1 MTTDFVARSQYR
13 LAKAR
18 HRLRKARLHGAPV
31 VVFAMAKTGTTG
43 VAAGLRD
50 AGIAPVFQVHDLDP
64 AFLDEEERQYHW
76 SGRPWRIW
84 DARSALARP
93 PTPEG
98 PWRVV
103 CLVRDPIA
111 QSVSAFFQPGVRHG
125 YLTDTADVGPLLR
138 RFGDRLDRLPLGWFE
153 SHLEPTLGIDVY
165 ASPFDPEKGYGII
178 KSPSVELLL
187 LRCEGLAV
195 APSALA
201 ELLHREQP
209 IAVPRRN
216 VGSDKDYGR
225 AYDAFV
231 SALRPSPETLD
242 RTYSSRIVTHFYTP
256 DEIAQ
261 FREFWSVR
269 TPLSGP

>member
-1 MTTDFVARSQYR
+1 
-13 LAKAR
+13 
-18 HRLRKARLHGAPV
+18 
-31 VVFAMAKTGTTG
+31 MAKTGTTG

-50 AGIAPVFQVHDLDP
+50 AGIAPVFQVHDLDL

-93 PTPEG
+93 PTSDAR
-98 PWRVV
+98 WRVV

-111 QSVSAFFQPGVRHG
+111 QSVSAFFQPGMRHG
-125 YLTDTADVGPLLR
+125 YLTDAADIEPLLE

-165 ASPFDPEKGYGII
+165 ASPFDPERGYAII
-178 KSPSVELLL
+178 STPSVDLLL

-195 APSALA
+195 APHALA
-201 ELLHREQP
+201 ELFHRKDP
-209 IAVPRRN
+209 IAVPRKN

-231 SALRPSPETLD
+231 SELRPSPETLD
-242 RTYSSRIVTHFYTP
+242 QVYSSRIVTHFYTSE
-256 DEIAQ
+256 EIAK

-269 TPLSGP
+269 TPLSGPYGQ